1 MLKIPAPCRRLQTVY
16 YQLHFFNPA
25 HQKAMRTFAQNR
37 VEFERSKEAYL
48 WGVNPIKM
56 FSKNTRSHHEDSH
69 EPRNPSRGGWERW
82 RRAGAFQFYSPA
94 VHSAAC
100 PVARKG
106 HGKVE
111 TLDIRYSAFDV
122 PRLTR
127 VFPILLCCYRI
138 S

>member
-56 FSKNTRSHHEDSH
+56 FSKNSQSIKTYIKENKPDFNKESDLKKIFSFCT
-69 EPRNPSRGGWERW
+69 N
-82 RRAGAFQFYSPA
+82 
-94 VHSAAC
+94 VH
-100 PVARKG
+100 
-106 HGKVE
+106 
-111 TLDIRYSAFDV
+111 
-122 PRLTR
+122 
-127 VFPILLCCYRI
+127 
-138 S
+138 